1 MKLSP
6 RGLFLL
12 LAPLATAVLAWTSYQ
27 VVTREQDALQSRLY
41 WQHRTEVQRV
51 VEQLDAAVAA
61 LLDRIAA
68 VPYGAFR
75 PYMPHPD
82 ALTERTFEAGV
93 NGPVRPKADTTL
105 YLPSP
110 LLLGEA
116 QFENLGLDR
125 FYFEFAPRDIRAATV
140 LTDLRSPALPRGRE
154 RDLALALAHT
164 TPERLTARASDLEA
178 LVRVLGPDGL
188 VTLAAHPA
196 LNYTSPLKWSRS
208 FTPLFV
214 PRLDGDAPELLLLRL
229 VDSPGR
235 GVRLQGVWFNWPGLA
250 DALVE
255 LAAPMVADGSVALE
269 PLLGGETAG
278 APSLASTATNTEG
291 ALGNLNLGVRV
302 TRPEASLPPWTTTTT
317 TLAGAWVVY
326 LLALAAI
333 DLSLRR
339 ALALSERRARF
350 ASAVTHEL
358 RTPLTTLCMYTEMLR
373 AGLVPEAERERYY
386 ATLEQEADRLAAL
399 VDNVL
404 DHAGLESGRK
414 TAVERVEL
422 GPWLAAWCA
431 RDAERAPETPV
442 LCAPVP
448 KDAAVRAEPAGL
460 ERILTN
466 LASNARR
473 YGAPPLEL
481 EVVAGPQAIAL
492 VFRDGGP
499 GIADPEAVFEPYVR
513 GGDVGARADTG
524 AGTSPGSS
532 STRGLG
538 LGLALSRELARAMG
552 GDLELLHAGPGP
564 AAEPASATAAPSQG
578 KNGAKSGAPTTFR
591 LSLPRDGA

>member
-12 LAPLATAVLAWTSYQ
+12 LAPLATAVLAWTSHQ
-27 VVTREQDALQSRLY
+27 VITREQDARQSRVY
-41 WQHRTEVQRV
+41 WQQRTEVQRV

-61 LLDRIAA
+61 LLDRVAA
-68 VPYGAFR
+68 VPYEAFR
-75 PYMPHPD
+75 PYVPHPN
-82 ALTERTFEAGV
+82 ALTERTFEVGV
-93 NGPVRPKADTTL
+93 DSGIRPKADTTL

-125 FYFEFAPRDIRAATV
+125 LYFEFAPRDIRAETV
-140 LTDLRSPALPRGRE
+140 LSDVRSPALPRGRD
-154 RDLALALAHT
+154 RDLALALDHT
-164 TPERLTARASDLEA
+164 TPERLAARTSTMEA

-196 LNYTSPLKWSRS
+196 LNFTSPLQWSRS

-214 PRLDGDAPELLLLRL
+214 ERLDGGAPELWLLRL
-229 VDSPGR
+229 VDAPGR

-250 DALVE
+250 DALIELATPLVTDGQVE
-255 LAAPMVADGSVALE
+255 LE
-269 PLLGGETAG
+269 PRLGGDTAG
-278 APSLASTATNTEG
+278 APPLASSATNFEG
-291 ALGNLNLGVRV
+291 TLGNLSLGVEV
-302 TRPEASLPPWTTTTT
+302 IRPKVVAPIMTATTA
-317 TLAGAWVVY
+317 TLAGAWIVY

-373 AGLVPEAERERYY
+373 AGLVPEAERQSYY
-386 ATLEQEADRLAAL
+386 ATLEQEAERLAAL

-414 TAVERVEL
+414 AAVERVEL

-442 LCAPVP
+442 LCGPVP
-448 KDAAVRAEPAGL
+448 EGAAVSAEPAGL

-473 YGAPPLEL
+473 HGAPPLEL
-481 EVVAGPQAIAL
+481 EVVDGPQAITL

-513 GGDVGARADTG
+513 GGDTTAGARADMNATG
-524 AGTSPGSS
+524 PSS
-532 STRGLG
+532 SRGLG

-552 GDLELLHAGPGP
+552 GDLELVHAGPGP
-564 AAEPASATAAPSQG
+564 ATRPASATSASSQG
-578 KNGAKSGAPTTFR
+578 KNGAKPGTPTTFC
-591 LSLPRDGA
+591 LLLPRDGA